1 MYVNFKENV
10 INNLW
15 TTKTVNGQAKPQK
28 NMCNTAKIAK
38 KRETKMGVQ
47 LGNKEWKIRESMLV
61 YILF

>member
-38 KRETKMGVQ
+38 KRDK
-47 LGNKEWKIRESMLV
+47 K
-61 YILF
+61 